1 MTGYGAMTGCGAM
14 PVADRIGRM
23 MLRPTARSLTLL
35 IAASAALACALC
47 PSAQAQ
53 SDPLAP
59 EIATGFADRPLV
71 RAKRFM
77 IVSANAHATRAG
89 YEVLRAGGS
98 AVDAAIA
105 AQLVLNLVEP
115 QSSGIGGG
123 AFLIHFDAAQKA
135 LAAYDGRE
143 TAPAAARPDRFLGA
157 GGRPIGFGEAINNG
171 KSVGVPGLLR
181 VLELAHAKH
190 GRLPWARLFE
200 PAIALAERGFAIS
213 PRLALQIAGDPFLK
227 SNAASRAYFYDVA
240 GQPLAAGTLLRNPAL
255 AQVLREVAT
264 QGADAF
270 YQGAVAHDLVSAVR
284 THPRPGDITETDLAG
299 YQAKTRPALCGRY
312 RDHTLCG
319 MPPPSSGAIAV
330 LALLGMLERFDLA
343 ALRPDSL
350 AAVHL
355 FAEAGRL
362 AYADRDA
369 YVADPD
375 FVSVPVAGMLDRA
388 YLARRS
394 ALIRPDAS
402 MGRALPG
409 QPAGATARAP
419 DENSELAAT
428 SHLSVVDAEGN
439 AVAMTTTIESQFGSR
454 IMVRGFLLNNQ
465 MTDFSF
471 SPAENGRAVA
481 NRVEGGKRPRS
492 SMAPTLVFGTDGKLS
507 LVLGSPGGN
516 AIINYVAKT
525 LVGVLDWKRDIQQ
538 AAALPNMG
546 SRNRA
551 TELERGSAIARL
563 AAPLRAMGHEVSVGD
578 STSGVHGIAI
588 SPEGLSGGA
597 DPRREGLAMGD

>member
-1 MTGYGAMTGCGAM
+1 M
-14 PVADRIGRM
+14 IF
-23 MLRPTARSLTLL
+23 RPTALAIVAIT
-35 IAASAALACALC
+35 ALALSLAAW
-47 PSAQAQ
+47 AQALPE
-53 SDPLAP
+53 SEAAP
-59 EIATGFADRPLV
+59 EISTGTTDKLLV
-71 RAKRFM
+71 HAKRFM
-77 IVSANAHATRAG
+77 MVSANPHATRAG

-123 AFLIHFDAAQKA
+123 AFIVHFDAKRKT
-135 LAAYDGRE
+135 LATYDGRE

-157 GGRPIGFGEAINNG
+157 DGKPVGFGEAINNG
-171 KSVGVPGLLR
+171 RSVGVPGLLR
-181 VLELAHAKH
+181 LLELAHARH
-190 GRLPWARLFE
+190 GRLPWATLFE
-200 PAIALAERGFAIS
+200 PAIQLAENGFAIS

-227 SNAASRAYFYDVA
+227 ANSAAHAYFFDA
-240 GQPLAAGTLLRNPAL
+240 QGHPLAAGALLRNRAL
-255 AQVLREVAT
+255 AQLLRDVARR
-264 QGADAF
+264 GADAF
-270 YQGAVAHDLVSAVR
+270 YQGTVARDIVSAVR
-284 THPRPGDITETDLAG
+284 NHPQPGDLTEADIAA

-312 RDHTLCG
+312 REYTLCG
-319 MPPPSSGAIAV
+319 MPPPSSGAITL
-330 LALLGMLERFDLA
+330 LALLGMLERFDMA
-343 ALRPDSL
+343 SLRPDSV

-375 FVSVPVAGMLDRA
+375 FITVPVAAMLDRA

-394 ALIRPDAS
+394 ALIRPQAS
-402 MGRALPG
+402 MGRATPG
-409 QPAGATARAP
+409 QPAGAGANAWAP
-419 DENSELAAT
+419 DETSELAAT

-439 AVAMTTTIESQFGSR
+439 AVAMTTTIEAQFGSR
-454 IMVRGFLLNNQ
+454 ILVRGFLLNNQ

-471 SPAENGRAVA
+471 LPAENGRPVA

-492 SMAPTLVFGTDGKLS
+492 SMAPTLVFGADGRLS
-507 LVLGSPGGN
+507 MVVGSPGGN

-538 AAALPNMG
+538 AAALANMG

-551 TELERGSAIARL
+551 TELERGSALEPL
-563 AAPLRAMGHEVSVGD
+563 AAPLRAMGHAVQIID
-578 STSGVHGIAI
+578 AASGVHGIVVT
-588 SPEGLSGGA
+588 PEGLSGGA
-597 DPRREGLAMGD
+597 DPRREGSAMGD

>member
-1 MTGYGAMTGCGAM
+1 
-14 PVADRIGRM
+14 M
-23 MLRPTARSLTLL
+23 MLRATVAVLVLLTLPLTARAQTLPE
-35 IAASAALACALC
+35 SAT
-47 PSAQAQ
+47 
-53 SDPLAP
+53 AP
-59 EIATGFADRPLV
+59 EIASDYAVKQLV
-71 RAKRFM
+71 QAKRFM
-77 IVSANAHATRAG
+77 IVSANPHATRAG
-89 YEVLRAGGS
+89 YAALRAGGS
-98 AVDAAIA
+98 AVDAAIT

-123 AFLIHFDAAQKA
+123 AFIVHFNAADKA

-143 TAPAAARPDRFLGA
+143 TAPAAARPDRFIGA
-157 GGRPIGFGEAINNG
+157 DGRPIGFGAAINNG

-181 VLELAHAKH
+181 VLELAHRRH
-190 GRLPWARLFE
+190 GRLPWAQLFE
-200 PAIALAERGFAIS
+200 PAIRLAESGFAIS

-227 SNAASRAYFYDVA
+227 LNAGSRAYFFDAA
-240 GQPLAAGTLLRNPAL
+240 GRPLAAGTVLRNPAL
-255 AQVLREVAT
+255 AEVLREVAAH
-264 QGADAF
+264 GADAF
-270 YQGAVAHDLVSAVR
+270 YTGAIVRDIVGAVR
-284 THPRPGDITETDLAG
+284 NHPRPGDITEADIAG
-299 YQAKTRPALCGRY
+299 YQAKPRMALCGAY
-312 RDHTLCG
+312 RSYTLCG

-330 LALLGMLERFDLA
+330 LALLGTLERFDMAGLK
-343 ALRPDSL
+343 PDSVT
-350 AAVHL
+350 AVHL

-375 FVSVPVAGMLDRA
+375 FITVPVAGMIDRT
-388 YLARRS
+388 YLARRG

-402 MGRALPG
+402 MGRAMPG
-409 QPAGATARAP
+409 VPAGATAHAP
-419 DENSELAAT
+419 DETSELAAT
-428 SHLSVVDAEGN
+428 SHLSVVDADGN

-471 SPAENGRAVA
+471 VPTQNGRTVA

-492 SMAPTLVFGTDGKLS
+492 SMAPTLVFGADGKLNM
-507 LVLGSPGGN
+507 VVGSPGGN

-525 LVGVLDWKRDIQQ
+525 LVGLIDWRLDMQQ

-551 TELERGSAIARL
+551 TELERGSAIEGL
-563 AAPLRAMGHEVSVGD
+563 AAPLRAMGHEVAIGD
-578 STSGVHGIAI
+578 AASGIHGIVVT
-588 SPEGLSGGA
+588 PGGLSGGA

>member
-1 MTGYGAMTGCGAM
+1 MIHRSFALLLAAIALGVPATGLG
-14 PVADRIGRM
+14 
-23 MLRPTARSLTLL
+23 
-35 IAASAALACALC
+35 
-47 PSAQAQ
+47 Q
-53 SDPLAP
+53 SDFGAAP
-59 EIATGFADRPLV
+59 EIASGYTERPLV

-77 IVSANAHATRAG
+77 VVSANPHASRAG
-89 YEVLRAGGS
+89 YEVLRDGGS

-105 AQLVLNLVEP
+105 TQLVLNLVEP

-123 AFLIHFDAAQKA
+123 AFLVHFNAADKA
-135 LAAYDGRE
+135 LATYDGRE
-143 TAPAAARPDRFLGA
+143 TAPAAARPDRFLDA
-157 GGRPIGFGEAINNG
+157 GGRPIRFGDAVNNG

-181 VLELAHAKH
+181 MMELAHRRH
-190 GRLPWARLFE
+190 GRLPWAALFE
-200 PAIALAERGFAIS
+200 PAIRIAEGGFAIS
-213 PRLALQIAGDPFLK
+213 PRLALQIASDPFLK
-227 SNAASRAYFYDVA
+227 SNAASRAYFFDAA
-240 GQPLAAGTLLRNPAL
+240 GHPMPAGTLLRNPAL
-255 AQVLREVAT
+255 ALVLRNVAAGGT
-264 QGADAF
+264 DTF
-270 YQGAVAHDLVSAVR
+270 YEGDVARDIVGAVR
-284 THPRPGDITETDLAG
+284 NHPRPGDITEADLAG
-299 YQAKTRPALCGRY
+299 YQAKTRDSLCGRY
-312 RDHTLCG
+312 RAYMLCG
-319 MPPPSSGAIAV
+319 MPPPSSGAVAV
-330 LALLGMLERFDLA
+330 LALLGTLERFDMA
-343 ALRPDSL
+343 GMQPGSAE
-350 AAVHL
+350 AVHV
-355 FAEAGRL
+355 FSEAGRL

-375 FVSVPVAGMLDRA
+375 FISVPVAGMLDKD

-394 ALIRPDAS
+394 ALIRADAS

-409 QPAGATARAP
+409 QPAGATALAP

-428 SHLSVVDAEGN
+428 SHLSVVDAQGN

-471 SPAENGRAVA
+471 VPAENGRPVA

-492 SMAPTLVFGTDGKLS
+492 SMAPTLVFGADGR
-507 LVLGSPGGN
+507 LVLAVGSPGGN
-516 AIINYVAKT
+516 AIINHVAKT

-551 TELERGSAIARL
+551 TELERGSQIERL
-563 AAPLRAMGHEVSVGD
+563 AAPLRAMGHDVVVID

-597 DPRREGLAMGD
+597 DPRREGTALGD

>member
-1 MTGYGAMTGCGAM
+1 M
-14 PVADRIGRM
+14 PFRLLALGLSLLVVVT
-23 MLRPTARSLTLL
+23 TA
-35 IAASAALACALC
+35 A
-47 PSAQAQ
+47 AQ
-53 SDPLAP
+53 SRTLSQAESAP
-59 EIATGFADRPLV
+59 EIASGYTERALV

-77 IVSANAHATRAG
+77 VVSANPHATRAG
-89 YEVLRAGGS
+89 YAVLREGGS

-105 AQLVLNLVEP
+105 TQLVLNLVEP

-123 AFLIHFDAAQKA
+123 AFIVHFEAATKA

-143 TAPAAARPDRFLGA
+143 TAPGAARPDRFLDA
-157 GGRPIGFGEAINNG
+157 GGKPIGFGAAINNG

-181 VLELAHAKH
+181 MLELAHRRH
-190 GRLPWARLFE
+190 GRLPWARLFQ
-200 PAIALAERGFAIS
+200 PAIELAEKGFAIS

-227 SNAASRAYFYDVA
+227 SDAAARAYFFDAA
-240 GQPLAAGTLLRNPAL
+240 GAALAAGTLLRNPAL
-255 AQVLREVAT
+255 AQVLRGVAAR
-264 QGADAF
+264 GADAF
-270 YQGAVAHDLVSAVR
+270 YQGEVARDIVSAVR
-284 THPRPGDITETDLAG
+284 SHPRPGDISEADIAG
-299 YQAKTRPALCGRY
+299 YQAKVRTALCGRY
-312 RDHTLCG
+312 REYTLCG

-330 LALLGMLERFDLA
+330 LSLLGTLERFDLRGIGA
-343 ALRPDSL
+343 DSL

-375 FVSVPVAGMLDRA
+375 FVAVPVAGMLDGD

-394 ALIRPDAS
+394 ALIRNDAS

-409 QPAGATARAP
+409 QPAGATALAP
-419 DENSELAAT
+419 DETSELAAT

-439 AVAMTTTIESQFGSR
+439 ALAMTTTIESAFGSR

-471 SPAENGRAVA
+471 LPADNGRPIA

-492 SMAPTLVFGTDGKLS
+492 SMAPTLVFGRDGGLRM
-507 LVLGSPGGN
+507 VVGSPGGN

-525 LVGVLDWKRDIQQ
+525 LVGVLDWKRDMQQ
-538 AAALPNMG
+538 ATALPNMG

-563 AAPLRAMGHEVSVGD
+563 APQLRAMGHEVQTGD
-578 STSGVHGIAI
+578 AASGVHGISI
-588 SPEGLSGGA
+588 TPDGLEGGA
-597 DPRREGLAMGD
+597 DPRREGMAMGD